1 MPEAEEV
8 LIDASR
14 RAVSV
19 VAELW
24 RGLDAQATQDE
35 VTELSAVRRR
45 LELQLEAVLG
55 GPWLIRTAQP
65 PAPPTL
71 LTRLLRRGRAVDR
84 RAGALPGTDGI
95 AVFLPPSLANRDG
108 DGVTR
113 YRLMAF
119 QQALRCRRGTADA
132 YPFDETPLVQ
142 DLYLMREASLTDREL
157 VQLLPGMSE
166 ALLARRRAALA
177 HMPGES
183 ACPSRAVHALRHAIL
198 SAPVHSVPADAAGP
212 AGSLQWARDMASRLA
227 PVSASYRGWPADDL
241 LGEILAPEAGA
252 RAEWIGHAQ
261 DAPATRSSQLPR
273 RPRVRAASPEE
284 DDRQPGAWMVQT
296 SEPMEHAED
305 PMGTQRPADRDSDTD
320 PAELADSLGELTE
333 ARLVRTP
340 HKPAEILAS
349 DLAPTRKVEVCAPL
363 PAAEQTCWAYPEW
376 DYRAGRYRA
385 AAVRIRLQGQGEGS
399 AQWVDEVLARRREML
414 QQVRRRFQAIEARR
428 RVFAR
433 QVDGEDIDLDA
444 LVDDFAD
451 RQAGCC
457 PSARVYR
464 QRRPARRDAAL
475 SVLIDISASTDASV
489 AGPQR
494 VIDVEKETL
503 LVLCVALDTLRLPF
517 AIHSFSGRGPHH
529 VAMRGIK
536 RFDEAYSAA
545 VARRIASLEPD
556 EYTRVG
562 AALRHATALLLERPA
577 RHRLL
582 LLLSDGK
589 PNDCDHYEGRYGI
602 EDMRQAVC
610 EALVLGVRPFAMTV
624 DRDAAAYLPYAFG
637 PGRYAVL
644 PRPDRLP
651 IALLEWL
658 RTLSSSG

>member
-14 RAVSV
+14 RAASLI
-19 VAELW
+19 AELW
-24 RGLDAQATQDE
+24 RRGDAGAAQGE
-35 VTELSAVRRR
+35 VVELSVVRRR

-55 GPWLIRTAQP
+55 QPWLIRAAQP
-65 PAPPTL
+65 PAPPTML
-71 LTRLLRRGRAVDR
+71 SRLLRRGRAVDG
-84 RAGALPGTDGI
+84 RAGARPGTDGVAI
-95 AVFLPPSLANRDG
+95 FLPPSLSSRDG
-108 DGVTR
+108 DAVTR
-113 YRLMAF
+113 YRVMAF
-119 QQALRCRRGTADA
+119 QQALRCRRGTAGA
-132 YPFDETPLVQ
+132 YPFDESPLVQ
-142 DLYLMREASLTDREL
+142 DVYLMCETALVDREL
-157 VQLLPGMSE
+157 LQLLPGMTE
-166 ALLARRRAALA
+166 ALLACRRAALA
-177 HMPGES
+177 RMPPEN
-183 ACPSRAVHALRHAIL
+183 ACPSRAVHALWRHIV
-198 SAPVHSVPADAAGP
+198 SSPVHRVTADAAGP
-212 AGSLQWARDMASRLA
+212 DGSLQWARYTASHLVPA
-227 PVSASYRGWPADDL
+227 PARYRGWPADEL
-241 LGEILAPEAGA
+241 LGEITAPEAAACADGV
-252 RAEWIGHAQ
+252 IDAQ

-273 RPRVRAASPEE
+273 RPRVRAARPEE
-284 DDRQPGAWMVQT
+284 DDKQSGAWMVQT

-305 PMGTQRPADRDSDTD
+305 PMGTQRPADRDSDAN

-333 ARLVRTP
+333 ARLVSTP

-349 DLAPTRKVEVCAPL
+349 DLAPPRTVTGRAQAQPVEQA
-363 PAAEQTCWAYPEW
+363 CWMYPEW

-385 AAVRIRLQGQGEGS
+385 AATRIRLQGQGEGS
-399 AQWVDEVLARRREML
+399 PQWVDDVLARRHDML

-428 RVFAR
+428 RVFPR
-433 QVDGEDIDLDA
+433 QADGEEIDLDA

-451 RQAGCC
+451 RLAGCC
-457 PSARVYR
+457 PSGRVYR

-489 AGPQR
+489 AGRQR

-517 AIHSFSGRGPHH
+517 AIQTFSGRGPHH

-610 EALVLGVRPFAMTV
+610 EALMLGVRPFAMTV

-651 IALLEWL
+651 MALLEWL
-658 RTLSSSG
+658 KTLSSGG